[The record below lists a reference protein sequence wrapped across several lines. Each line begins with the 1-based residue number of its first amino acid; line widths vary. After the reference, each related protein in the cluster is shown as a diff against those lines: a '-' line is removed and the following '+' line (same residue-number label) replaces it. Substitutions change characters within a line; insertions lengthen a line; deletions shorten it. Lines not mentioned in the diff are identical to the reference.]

1 MNNSGKFKEILS
13 TGFYCIIL
21 LKRLLCL
28 RIHWR
33 LSTILET
40 SNKGMWSNV
49 FWYVKVCI
57 FWNCIQ
63 YTIHWDKTNIKKF
76 GQNKRHKKCRHFS
89 FASSN
94 SSDFTFILR
103 FLYELKHKVGLSNH
117 LSGISHFWFNFVTI
131 KGYIFGQQNA
141 WTLWLWNIIIPV
153 KIKIIEQPHSILL
166 PDLWS
171 LSCSKN
177 F

>member
-1 MNNSGKFKEILS
+1 MEKVQEVMFL
-13 TGFYCIIL
+13 
-21 LKRLLCL
+21 
-28 RIHWR
+28 
-33 LSTILET
+33 
-40 SNKGMWSNV
+40 
-49 FWYVKVCI
+49 WYVKVCI

-141 WTLWLWNIIIPV
+141 WTLWLWNIIIPF